1 MDRDMRQFVD
11 GMQTRRGSCAGRSS
25 GHASRA
31 QRPDAVVICC
41 SDSAPPPSTS
51 RAPIPAP
58 CSSSAPSPAWYRP
71 RPARS
76 SAAGCGST
84 ARSPAG
90 SGCATCRAL
99 LSAHGRRSNSAGSAR
114 GAEHHRPRPFG
125 LRRCGARHATA
136 PRPADL
142 PDTDGLVDM
151 VRPTVRRAIAMMDR
165 TSAEARLAAERAVVL
180 WSRRNLLRHA
190 GIERRVRQGK
200 SNVYAGHY
208 DIASGQVTFW
218 NEATS
223 RFEPVVTVAAAGAE
237 GGPETACCSPP
248 CSRRRKTCCSA
259 P

>member
-1 MDRDMRQFVD
+1 
-11 GMQTRRGSCAGRSS
+11 
-25 GHASRA
+25 
-31 QRPDAVVICC
+31 
-41 SDSAPPPSTS
+41 
-51 RAPIPAP
+51 
-58 CSSSAPSPAWYRP
+58 
-71 RPARS
+71 
-76 SAAGCGST
+76 
-84 ARSPAG
+84 
-90 SGCATCRAL
+90 
-99 LSAHGRRSNSAGSAR
+99 
-114 GAEHHRPRPFG
+114 
-125 LRRCGARHATA
+125 
-136 PRPADL
+136 
-142 PDTDGLVDM
+142 M

-248 CSRRRKTCCSA
+248 CSRRRKDMLLGTVISQMQDETVALDTLLALDDLVLLARVREAADAHSVA
-259 P
+259 PGEYVSDAIGRFINGADDEAWLALMTAAARAEDPGGAGLQVTLEHDLPTALEQQ